1 MFIGTIILFSVSL
14 NKLSLIDWLIDYS
27 FIVTLLFFYL
37 SGYAYIPPFNHPDI
51 WYVLIIYFM
60 YK

>member
-14 NKLSLIDWLIDYS
+14 NKLSLIDYS